1 MRESREQQLERS
13 AQLRNGEEEEEE
25 VTIYNNGGL
34 IGNGLVGGGGVK
46 VMTDEQMEMLRKQIS
61 VYTTI
66 CDSLVQMHTSF
77 ALNRHDLSGMLAYG
91 DHCGPSKIPSRQR
104 WAPKQAQLQ
113 ILERIF
119 SECNANPGKDKI
131 KEITAELSKYGQ
143 VKETSVY
150 NWFQNRRA
158 RCKRKQ
164 SAPAPRTAN
173 FDVEASNPEYA
184 AAKQKIPEDD
194 DGNQNSPLIVD
205 QLYFHSPEIGIDQL
219 IGKFEACEGYN
230 LYWQEQQNGLS

>member
-1 MRESREQQLERS
+1 
-13 AQLRNGEEEEEE
+13 
-25 VTIYNNGGL
+25 
-34 IGNGLVGGGGVK
+34 
-46 VMTDEQMEMLRKQIS
+46 MTDEQMEMLRKQIS

-66 CDSLVQMHTSF
+66 CDSLVQMHTSS
-77 ALNRHDLSGMLAYG
+77 ALNRHDLSGLVLSLCLSIRSFFHFG
-91 DHCGPSKIPSRQR
+91 SGPSKIPSRQR

-173 FDVEASNPEYA
+173 FDVEASNPVYA

-205 QLYFHSPEIGIDQL
+205 QLYFHSPEMGTETNNTGFMLLFFLDCVLLYLNMFKQCCYLYAGIDQL

>member
-1 MRESREQQLERS
+1 
-13 AQLRNGEEEEEE
+13 
-25 VTIYNNGGL
+25 
-34 IGNGLVGGGGVK
+34 
-46 VMTDEQMEMLRKQIS
+46 MTDEQMEMLRKQIS

-66 CDSLVQMHTSF
+66 CDSLVQMHTSS
-77 ALNRHDLSGMLAYG
+77 ALNRHDLSGLVLSLCLSIRSFFHFA
-91 DHCGPSKIPSRQR
+91 KIPSRQR

-173 FDVEASNPEYA
+173 FDVEASNPVYA
-184 AAKQKIPEDD
+184 AAKQKIPEDCV
-194 DGNQNSPLIVD
+194 L
-205 QLYFHSPEIGIDQL
+205 LYLNMFKQCCYLYAGIDQL